1 MRYIPEKHFVIAMAF
16 TLLTSCAS
24 RGVAPVDSRA
34 TDGAYR
40 AAPVSGNPYA
50 PQPVTTGYHQVARGE
65 TLYSISWR
73 YGFDYRDV
81 AHWNNIPSPYVIF
94 PGQRILLR
102 PGAGPRQ
109 ATAPQTAQTRPASPP
124 TVQPRPESVSGV
136 TRPQAARPATPSVPQ
151 RSALPPSNVSGLGP
165 INWRWPT
172 SGNIVRTN
180 TPIAQKGL
188 GITGREGQDINAAGD
203 GVVVYSGSGLLG
215 YGKLIIIKHND
226 TYLSAYAHNQV
237 IQVNEGDMV
246 KSGQRIGTM
255 GRGNRGEP
263 LLHFEIRKDGQP
275 VDPLQYLP
283 ARS

>member
-1 MRYIPEKHFVIAMAF
+1 MRYISEKLFVITIAF
-16 TLLTSCAS
+16 TLLSSCSS

-50 PQPVTTGYHQVARGE
+50 PQPVTTGFYQVVRGD

-81 AHWNNIPSPYVIF
+81 ARWNNIPNPYIIY
-94 PGQRILLR
+94 PGQRIRLTPDNL
-102 PGAGPRQ
+102 PVPASASQGAS
-109 ATAPQTAQTRPASPP
+109 TRPAQIPSAQNQPEFISTLP
-124 TVQPRPESVSGV
+124 TP
-136 TRPQAARPATPSVPQ
+136 TDTARPAPPPPQ
-151 RSALPPSNVSGLGP
+151 RTTPAPPVTTSLGP

-172 SGNIVRTN
+172 TGNIVRTN

-188 GITGREGQDINAAGD
+188 DISGREGQDINAAAD

-246 KSGQRIGTM
+246 KVGQKIGTM

-263 LLHFEIRKDGQP
+263 LLHFEIRRDGQP

-283 ARS
+283 TRS